1 MKSGKSKHNT
11 PGGSNHSKVNNPH
24 PNSASS
30 GSPQEQLD
38 DEPVLDPQNQ
48 YIENTPPS
56 GTLLKGRGSSSN
68 PTVRFEKISLEIQDD
83 SLPAIDDLATDP
95 AHNKAY
101 LKGPST
107 EFFDDSSQ
115 SIVTENNSPDIS
127 YRWSINPY
135 RGCEHGCTYCYAR
148 PYHEYLGL
156 SAGLDFEQ
164 KIIVKRDAAKLLR
177 DWISR
182 PKWRGERL
190 ALSGV
195 TDPYQPVEAKL
206 KITRQILQ
214 LLVQTRHCVTMIT
227 KNALVTRDIDLL
239 GELASQKLT
248 GIALSITTL
257 DSELARSMEPRTSSP
272 EARLRTVKQ
281 LSEAGIPVHVNLAP
295 IIPGLTEHEIPQ
307 LVQAAADHGAT
318 SVGMQV
324 VRLPGAVTEVFS
336 AWLENKF
343 PDRHSKVIS
352 RIRAMRDGKLNEAQ
366 FGLRM
371 KGSGPLAESIQQ
383 SFRLWAKRCHL
394 DGGMPKLN
402 ESLFTPPADTNGQL
416 RLF

>member
-1 MKSGKSKHNT
+1 MKSGKSKHNM

-24 PNSASS
+24 SNPAFR
-30 GSPQEQLD
+30 GSKEQLD
-38 DEPVLDPQNQ
+38 YEPVLDPENN
-48 YIENTPPS
+48 YTENTPPS
-56 GTLLKGRGSSSN
+56 GMLLKGRGSSSN
-68 PTVRFEKISLEIQDD
+68 PTVRFEKISLEILGE
-83 SLPAIDDLATDP
+83 SSPAIDDFTLDP
-95 AHNKAY
+95 AQNIIAY
-101 LKGPST
+101 SKGPST
-107 EFFDDSSQ
+107 EFFDDSSK

-182 PKWRGERL
+182 PEWQGERL
-190 ALSGV
+190 ALSGI

-206 KITRQILQ
+206 KITRQILE
-214 LLVQTRHCVTMIT
+214 LLVQTHHCVTMIT
-227 KNALVTRDIDLL
+227 KNALVARDIDLL
-239 GELASQKLT
+239 SELAGQNLT

-295 IIPGLTEHEIPQ
+295 IIPGLNEHEIPQ

-318 SVGMQV
+318 SVGMQL

-343 PDRHSKVIS
+343 PDRHAKIIS
-352 RIRAMRDGKLNEAQ
+352 RIQAMRDGKLNEAQ
-366 FGLRM
+366 FGLRI

-383 SFRLWAKRCHL
+383 TFRLWAKRCHL